1 MRLRIYKTMVS
12 VALLLL
18 VGCCCLNAQTTEF
31 EQMLAERHLKT
42 GVRDVSKED
51 KITIPEPRFAYVNLT
66 GFTFMPANKQT
77 DLKGWMEVYDGRGTY
92 FKKPVVISA
101 QGNYSL
107 KFPKK
112 NFVCDFCD
120 ETWNE
125 EEGAD
130 FKIGNW
136 VKQSSFHFK
145 AFYTDFLRGI
155 GEVGYKVYA
164 GVVADRRPYWER
176 GGYSEESKGRCF
188 PDGFPCA
195 VYLNGNFYGLF
206 AWQLKK
212 SRKNMNMKDNV
223 AEHIHLDG
231 TLENQTVFRG
241 TIRWSSFEV
250 RNPKGLYD
258 KNGNKYN
265 GDSPTELID
274 ENSKY
279 YQEETDNPDI
289 TAAKEMTSKV
299 KKQIVAMSK
308 YWSELNNMEKQGAST
323 EEMRAEIE
331 KRYEIE
337 SMLDYCVFF
346 YFSANGDGS
355 LKNWQWFTYDGKKWM
370 VTPYDLDQTFGINLY
385 AVVRPPT
392 MGLDYLVSGP
402 FYWISRY
409 YQNDLRKR
417 YGELRDRGVFN
428 IEYVCGIIDDWYG
441 RVGEDFYDLEKA
453 KWPQSPCYREAEC
466 NYGWEVYNEWANYS
480 DTENFDAT
488 RTYLQGDVVKLEG
501 RLWRATSMVHGVRPY
516 KVNANIDTI
525 ERLKNWVP
533 GRLAFLDEYY
543 DYDPN
548 HASGIAEQEIANS
561 TRRLTGIYTTSGIQ
575 VDVPTHGVY
584 IYLYSDGTTQKVL
597 IR

>member
-1 MRLRIYKTMVS
+1 MRLSINKNLVL

-18 VGCCCLNAQTTEF
+18 VGCCRLNAQTTEF
-31 EQMLAERHLKT
+31 EQMVTEHHLKA

-51 KITIPEPRFAYVNLT
+51 KITISEPRFAYVNLT
-66 GFTFMPANKQT
+66 GFTTMPANKQT
-77 DLKGWMEVYDGRGTY
+77 DLKGWMEVYDDHGTY
-92 FKKPVVISA
+92 FKKPVIISA

-120 ETWNE
+120 ETWDE

-176 GGYSEESKGRCF
+176 VGYYEESKGRCF

-195 VYLNGNFYGLF
+195 VYLNGDFYGLF

-212 SRKNMNMKDNV
+212 SRKNMNMKDDV

-231 TLENQTVFRG
+231 TLDNQSIFRG

-265 GDSPTELID
+265 GDSPTELMD
-274 ENSKY
+274 ETSKY
-279 YQEETDNPDI
+279 YNEETDNPNI

-299 KKQIVAMSK
+299 KKQILAMSI

-323 EEMRAEIE
+323 KEMRAEIE

-337 SMLDYCVFF
+337 SMLDYCVFH
-346 YFSANGDGS
+346 YFSANIDGS

-385 AVVRPPT
+385 GAVRPAT
-392 MGLDYLVSGP
+392 LGMDNLTSGP
-402 FYWISRY
+402 FYWIHKY
-409 YQNDLRKR
+409 YQEDLRER
-417 YGELRDRGVFN
+417 YKELRDRGVFDAEF
-428 IEYVCGIIDDWYG
+428 ICRIIDDWYE
-441 RVGEDFYDLEKA
+441 RVGEEYYTMEKNQ
-453 KWPQSPCYREAEC
+453 WPNSPCYRDAVC
-466 NYGWEVYNEWANYS
+466 NQGWEVYNKWANYS
-480 DTENFDAT
+480 DTENYDANQLYHT
-488 RTYLQGDVVKLEG
+488 GDIVKLEG
-501 RLWRATSMVHGVRPY
+501 RLWKATQTVQGVRPY
-516 KVNANIDTI
+516 IVNANIDTL
-525 ERLKNWVP
+525 ERLHGWV
-533 GRLAFLDEYY
+533 RDRI
-543 DYDPN
+543 DYTDNFYAYTPIVDAIEDVTSN
-548 HASGIAEQEIANS
+548 EPV
-561 TRRLTGIYTTSGIQ
+561 RRLMGIYSTSGMHLEQPQRGIN
-575 VDVPTHGVY
+575 
-584 IYLYSDGTTQKVL
+584 IYQYNDGTTKKVL
-597 IR
+597 IH